1 VRPSR
6 SPRRRTGRGHVGGTV
21 GRGGGYGCVPPHRLP
36 AAPAPRA
43 HARRARRYAS
53 RPHQHATVCF
63 VPQGVFATGAN
74 FGSADAAPPFV
85 GGSTGVRAHRP
96 AVEPITEEA
105 QEKPLTAARSVAL
118 CLTAGLVASTLQL
131 AFVLGGSIASAAES
145 IGVSPILSAGESE
158 RARGPA
164 PAEVWR
170 SLTRVRCAGV
180 IWLPAFCISGLVN
193 VLYAAWLLTR
203 NETWSCFSFSCVGEP
218 HRWALSLMSA
228 VFFCGHIH
236 LYGTASTLLGTLG
249 PVIAWPVLMCCTM
262 VCTPPVA
269 EGVSSSRAALAR
281 VTVPPAHR
289 SLGSCGA
296 NICRSSARTMQGG
309 SSTTLRRWCWLLLSS
324 SRQLLL

>member
-1 VRPSR
+1 
-6 SPRRRTGRGHVGGTV
+6 
-21 GRGGGYGCVPPHRLP
+21 
-36 AAPAPRA
+36 
-43 HARRARRYAS
+43 
-53 RPHQHATVCF
+53 
-63 VPQGVFATGAN
+63 VFATGAN

-85 GGSTGVRAHRP
+85 GGWTWVGSHRP
-96 AVEPITEEA
+96 AVETIAEEA
-105 QEKPLTAARSVAL
+105 QEKPLTAAQSVAL

-145 IGVSPILSAGESE
+145 IGVSPILSAGE

-203 NETWSCFSFSCVGEP
+203 NETWSCFSFSRVGEP
-218 HRWALSLMSA
+218 HRWALSFMSA

-269 EGVSSSRAALAR
+269 QGVSSGRAALAG

-296 NICRSSARTMQGG
+296 NICRNSARRMQGA
-309 SSTTLRRWCWLLLSS
+309 SSTTLRRWCW
-324 SRQLLL
+324 